1 MGWAFRVVP
10 ADMEEDMEQTTSR
23 PTSTASDS
31 GFGVFERTHLLERLS
46 LLYIDPASMRR
57 LASAERPDGSS
68 AAYRMALTADER
80 LAAYGYRLDEQS
92 LTALAQHYAA
102 GDFLDPV
109 LVVGELLPTP
119 DATPMYPDFPTQVMS
134 MDEATYRLHQ
144 AVHYLSTYGIESIAA
159 QLGTPVEVV
168 KGWLPDVEQTE
179 KTEVGDA
186 LLETRALSLAFTL
199 DEVAQN
205 AWQHLVYRNERMTD
219 SDVRL
224 VSSLPVPADADGG
237 KIVFHENAL
246 MLLKQALMSSKG
258 SPVEEFVQ
266 RARHFAAHPGDV
278 VKFVVFLRESMQ
290 KNEHLPTSWRRR
302 LVALLESYA
311 TSSLEE
317 NLTLDRER
325 SLRVLELVSYN
336 RFSRSVGHRAV
347 VDALRDGTLRSWA
360 SRKEDAYRSGDADQV
375 VRVLCE
381 RPGVML
387 REVVRMMRVGV
398 SPETIEA
405 SLHGAKLSLA
415 TLLNATAKLSAPYDA
430 TRRMRNGMVPPY
442 LRRPDGTTANSFVVD
457 PQLIEQEHARRKR
470 AAHIMHE
477 LLVERLRQ
485 LDTPLRGR
493 KMLLDSQG
501 YDLAHSYVMTNV
513 ARGTSSY
520 FAPGMAAT
528 VPEEAERV
536 RFFAFW
542 DDRSKRVDL
551 DLHAVTDTGEH
562 VGWDG
567 AFNQSGLTMSGD
579 VTHSKDAVEYLDV
592 DFEKAAKAG
601 VSYVKLTLHY
611 YNGGT
616 FDDIAKAFTGLLVV
630 GRGKPNR
637 RLYQSDNVLMRNDLS
652 ETHQRRMAICLI
664 DVRNRCV
671 VPFMGGEVPYGSP
684 FTAQR
689 FLDDLL
695 EAQGA
700 TLVAQADDLD
710 EAGVRVTVGKPAQG
724 EVSLMDQG
732 WFVLE

>member
-1 MGWAFRVVP
+1 
-10 ADMEEDMEQTTSR
+10 MEQATS
-23 PTSTASDS
+23 THASTASDS
-31 GFGVFERTHLLERLS
+31 GLGVFERTHLLERLS
-46 LLYIDPASMRR
+46 LLYVEPASMSR
-57 LASAERPDGSS
+57 LAPAQRPDSSS

-92 LTALAQHYAA
+92 LMALAKLYAT
-102 GDFLDPV
+102 GDFCDPV
-109 LVVGELLPTP
+109 RVVGELLPTP

-159 QLGTPVEVV
+159 EFGTPVEVV
-168 KGWLPDVEQTE
+168 KGWLPDVGQTE
-179 KTEVGDA
+179 KTEVDDA

-199 DEVAQN
+199 DEVARS

-219 SDVRL
+219 SDVRF
-224 VSSLPVPADADGG
+224 VSSLPVPADADGS

-246 MLLKQALMSSKG
+246 MLLKQALLGAKG
-258 SPVEEFVQ
+258 SPVDEFVQ
-266 RARHFAAHPGDV
+266 RARNFAAHPGDV
-278 VKFVVFLRESMQ
+278 IKFVVFLREGMQ
-290 KNEHLPTSWRRR
+290 KSEHLPTSWRRR
-302 LVALLESYA
+302 LVALLESY
-311 TSSLEE
+311 TTGSLEE
-317 NLTLDRER
+317 NLTFDRER

-336 RFSRSVGHRAV
+336 RFSRSAGHRAV
-347 VDALRDGTLRSWA
+347 VDALRDGTLRNWA
-360 SRKEDAYRSGDADQV
+360 SRKEDAYRSGDTNQV
-375 VRVLCE
+375 VRVISE

-387 REVVRMMRVGV
+387 REVVRMLRAGV
-398 SPETIEA
+398 PPEAIEA

-430 TRRMRNGMVPPY
+430 SRRLRNGMVPPY
-442 LRRPDGTTANSFVVD
+442 LRQRRPDGTSANSFVAD
-457 PQLIEQEHARRKR
+457 PPLVEQEHARRKR

-485 LDTPLRGR
+485 LETPLRGR
-493 KMLLDSQG
+493 KVLLDSQG

-513 ARGTSSY
+513 AQGTSSY
-520 FAPGMAAT
+520 YAPGMAMT
-528 VPEEAERV
+528 VPEEAKRV
-536 RFFAFW
+536 RFFVFW

-551 DLHAVTDTGEH
+551 DLHAETDTGEH

-579 VTHSKDAVEYLDV
+579 ITHSRNAVEYLDV
-592 DFEKAAKAG
+592 DFEEAAKAG
-601 VSYVKLTLHY
+601 VSYVRLALHY

-616 FDDIAKAFTGLLVV
+616 FDNIAKAFTGLLVT
-630 GRGKPNR
+630 GRGKPDH

-652 ETHQRRMAICLI
+652 ETRQRYMAICLI

-671 VPFMGGEVPYGSP
+671 VPLMGGGVPYGSP

-700 TLVAQADDLD
+700 TLVAQVDDLG
-710 EAGVRVTVGKPAQG
+710 EAGVRVTVGKPTQD